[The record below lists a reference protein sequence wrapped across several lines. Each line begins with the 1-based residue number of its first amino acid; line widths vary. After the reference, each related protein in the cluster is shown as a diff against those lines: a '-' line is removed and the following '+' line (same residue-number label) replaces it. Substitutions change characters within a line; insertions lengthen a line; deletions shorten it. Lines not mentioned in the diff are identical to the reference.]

1 MLRSARASQKGSSK
15 SVTSAGHRRRST
27 ASGEAIIP
35 ETFDITFKAI
45 SSFVPTKLLKNL
57 AEDGTIMRPHST
69 TTHGICLLADIS
81 GFTRLSGAYC
91 ARGKDGLD
99 GLQNATSGYM
109 GSLVNT
115 VYSYGGDV
123 IKFAGDALVCIFE
136 PPNLTRSSLERCC
149 ASALQC
155 AWVLKE
161 FSTAELTLHVG
172 ISCGDICFG
181 QLGGFENKWECLIS
195 GTCISQLSQCL
206 DDAPSKHVAITKEC
220 HECLVS
226 SQLKLVTCE
235 ATALK
240 SGNYLIHSVV
250 VISSC
255 NDQSFVRQVTDDTLF
270 LSQTACYVPR
280 PVTQSL
286 MAGSFAFLAELREVT
301 TVFIKFDGYSD
312 SRYKDLLSLQRFFYA
327 CQEILSDSGG
337 FMRQFLVDDKGCVL
351 IALWGVPTA
360 TFHDDCRRALGA
372 SVRIRSKLLDMK
384 MSCSSGITTGVV
396 YCGTVGNELRRE
408 YAAVGDVVNLAARLM
423 SKANGEILLDENT
436 YSRLPESVHRKLTR
450 QPLMAVKGKD
460 KPIVSYQFDSTRTVQ
475 DDGRF
480 GASLVNSSLD
490 EELPIRQ
497 ICKDAFMG
505 PLTSLLSDAPAK
517 EIQFLVLEGR
527 LGTGREGS
535 VSWLH
540 RWCNTRNL
548 RLVSVRLTKANSI
561 EDYRAVAKIFRNM
574 MGEENFDD
582 IDRQSFVVNSLL
594 KQMYPKDMETREK
607 VAYPTMRHALAVVC
621 PLNQAFNRR
630 ASSTDSCSPVIDRD
644 RDKEAYCSSRK
655 SSKNEGTI
663 TFSEKFEAN
672 IPSSMMLASLK
683 DIFSLLFAEQPMVLI
698 IEDAHEMDEPSW
710 KVILS
715 LLKMQMKAFIVL
727 TQEPISYLMSLFNAA
742 GSETPIGELINPEA
756 VMTYDWVDTYVNRLT
771 DYKKSSYILL
781 PELTFNEVRAHVAN
795 TLKVSA
801 KDLPEGLDQMAF
813 DLSGG
818 NPFWVEEISTFLRTY
833 GVQEFISSLEVKGDS
848 NIKNCIVSSLQ
859 FGRTRRLLESRSSV
873 SLDKADSVTTPE
885 VYSADCRSTS
895 KSMQG
900 SSSKLFNL
908 LGTIKSGS
916 KLEFLVVCRF
926 AKLSMDEQSTARTAS
941 IIGTTFTADVLLSA
955 LPIQL
960 GAYLTAILQS
970 LIENHWLKSKTEVN
984 AGGTIKVEYSFTHPL
999 MHKTLYDLTPSSI
1012 KRALHLSIAKVPL
1025 LLSLTALISHFRV
1038 LMTPA
1043 HPPLILLFVS
1053 SFSSFRLAAS
1063 SSFSLPSPT
1072 SYPPPSPPFSLPP
1085 YLYRYLTLSISP
1097 FFSPFSSS
1105 LSFSLSPSPPLTFS
1119 LQYIEGMYF
1128 EDKSYFM
1135 SLGYRTFHQ
1144 CCYLY

>member
-1 MLRSARASQKGSSK
+1 MLRSTRISQKGSAK
-15 SVTSAGHRRRST
+15 PIVSAGHRRRST
-27 ASGEAIIP
+27 VSGEPIIP

-57 AEDGTIMRPHST
+57 SEDGSIMRPHST
-69 TTHGICLLADIS
+69 SKRGICLLADIS

-99 GLQNATSGYM
+99 GLQSATSGYM
-109 GSLVNT
+109 GSLVDT

-136 PPNLTRSSLERCC
+136 PPDTSSTAFERSC

-161 FSTAELTLHVG
+161 ISTAELTLHVG
-172 ISCGDICFG
+172 ISCGEICFG

-206 DDAPSKHVAITKEC
+206 NDAPSKHVSITKEC
-220 HECLVS
+220 YECLSS
-226 SQLKLVTCE
+226 SQSELVTCE
-235 ATALK
+235 ATRLK
-240 SGNYLIHSVV
+240 SGNYLVHSVV
-250 VISSC
+250 ELYSC
-255 NDQSFVRQVTDDTLF
+255 NDQSVVRKMTDDTQF

-280 PVTQSL
+280 PVTQAL

-301 TVFIKFDGYSD
+301 TVFIKLDGYNNSEH
-312 SRYKDLLSLQRFFYA
+312 KDLLSLQRYFYA

-384 MSCSSGITTGVV
+384 MSCSTGITTGVV

-423 SKANGEILLDENT
+423 SKAAGEILLDENT
-436 YSRLPESVHRKLTR
+436 YSRLPEGVHRKLQK
-450 QPLMAVKGKD
+450 QPPMAVKGEF
-460 KPIVSYQFDSTRTVQ
+460 KPIVLYKFDSTRTVQ
-475 DDGRF
+475 DDGRL
-480 GASLVNSSLD
+480 GASQLSSSLD

-505 PLTSLLSDAPAK
+505 PLTGLLSDAPAK
-517 EIQFLVLEGR
+517 DIQFLVLEGR

-548 RLVSVRLTKANSI
+548 RLVSVRLTKADSTV
-561 EDYRAVAKIFRNM
+561 DYRAAAKIFRNM

-594 KQMYPKDMETREK
+594 KQMYPKDTETRER

-621 PLNQAFNRR
+621 PLNQYFHRKI
-630 ASSTDSCSPVIDRD
+630 SSNDPNSPVLDRD
-644 RDKEAYCSSRK
+644 LNSSSRK
-655 SSKNEGTI
+655 SSRNDGPMTY
-663 TFSEKFEAN
+663 SEKFEAN
-672 IPSSMMLASLK
+672 VPSKMMLMSLR
-683 DIFSLLFAEQPMVLI
+683 DIFTLLFAEQPMVLI

-710 KVILS
+710 KMMLS
-715 LLKMQMKAFIVL
+715 FMKMQLKTFIVL

-771 DYKKSSYILL
+771 DYKKHSYIIL
-781 PELTFNEVRAHVAN
+781 PELTFNEVRAHVAS

-818 NPFWVEEISTFLRTY
+818 SPFWVDEISTFLRTY

-848 NIKNCIVSSLQ
+848 NIKNSIVASLQ
-859 FGRTRRLLESRSSV
+859 FTRSRRIQEGRTPLTVEDTGGGSS
-873 SLDKADSVTTPE
+873 PE
-885 VYSADCRSTS
+885 LSSPDCPPHS
-895 KSMQG
+895 KSMRG

-941 IIGTTFTADVLLSA
+941 IIGTSFTADVLLSA

-984 AGGTIKVEYSFTHPL
+984 SCGAIKVEYSFTHPL

-1012 KRALHLSIAKVPL
+1012 KRSLHLTIAKV
-1025 LLSLTALISHFRV
+1025 SKFT
-1038 LMTPA
+1038 
-1043 HPPLILLFVS
+1043 
-1053 SFSSFRLAAS
+1053 
-1063 SSFSLPSPT
+1063 
-1072 SYPPPSPPFSLPP
+1072 
-1085 YLYRYLTLSISP
+1085 
-1097 FFSPFSSS
+1097 
-1105 LSFSLSPSPPLTFS
+1105 
-1119 LQYIEGMYF
+1119 
-1128 EDKSYFM
+1128 
-1135 SLGYRTFHQ
+1135 
-1144 CCYLY
+1144 

>member
-1 MLRSARASQKGSSK
+1 MLRSTRASQKVSSK
-15 SVTSAGHRRRST
+15 AIASAGHRRRST
-27 ASGEAIIP
+27 ASGEPIIP

-136 PPNLTRSSLERCC
+136 PPDPSRSSFERSC

-161 FSTAELTLHVG
+161 LSTAELTLHVG

-220 HECLVS
+220 YECLGS
-226 SQLKLVTCE
+226 SQSKLVTCE
-235 ATALK
+235 ALPLK
-240 SGNYLIHSVV
+240 SGNYLIRSVA

-255 NDQSFVRQVTDDTLF
+255 TDQTVVRQATDDTLF
-270 LSQTACYVPR
+270 LSQTAGYVPR
-280 PVTQSL
+280 PVTQAL

-301 TVFIKFDGYSD
+301 TVFIKLDGYSD
-312 SRYKDLLSLQRFFYA
+312 SKHKDLLSLQRFFYA

-423 SKANGEILLDENT
+423 SKAAGEILLDENT
-436 YSRLPESVHRKLTR
+436 FSRLPEGVHRKLTK
-450 QPLMAVKGKD
+450 QPPMAVKGKD

-475 DDGRF
+475 DDGRL

-517 EIQFLVLEGR
+517 DIQFLVLEGR

-548 RLVSVRLTKANSI
+548 RLVSVRLTKADSI
-561 EDYRAVAKIFRNM
+561 VDYRAVAKIFRNM

-594 KQMYPKDMETREK
+594 KQMYPKDTETREK

-621 PLNQAFNRR
+621 PLNQTFHRR
-630 ASSTDSCSPVIDRD
+630 ASSTDSCTPDIDRD
-644 RDKEAYCSSRK
+644 KDFYCSSRK
-655 SSKNEGTI
+655 SSKNDGTI

-672 IPSSMMLASLK
+672 VPSSLMLASLK
-683 DIFSLLFAEQPMVLI
+683 DIFCLLFAEQPMVLI

-710 KVILS
+710 KIILS
-715 LLKMQMKAFIVL
+715 LLKMQLKTFIVL

-756 VMTYDWVDTYVNRLT
+756 LMTYDWVDKYVNRLT
-771 DYKKSSYILL
+771 DYKKNSYILL
-781 PELTFNEVRAHVAN
+781 PELTFNEVRAHVAS

-818 NPFWVEEISTFLRTY
+818 NPFWVDEISTFLRTY

-848 NIKNCIVSSLQ
+848 NIKNSIVASLQ
-859 FGRTRRLLESRSSV
+859 FSRAKRVHESRGSS
-873 SLDKADSVTTPE
+873 SLDESDSGSTAE
-885 VYSADCRSTS
+885 VFSADRRVTS

-984 AGGTIKVEYSFTHPL
+984 AGGIIKVEYSFTHPL

-1025 LLSLTALISHFRV
+1025 LLLSLEAVI
-1038 LMTPA
+1038 
-1043 HPPLILLFVS
+1043 
-1053 SFSSFRLAAS
+1053 
-1063 SSFSLPSPT
+1063 
-1072 SYPPPSPPFSLPP
+1072 P
-1085 YLYRYLTLSISP
+1085 YI
-1097 FFSPFSSS
+1097 
-1105 LSFSLSPSPPLTFS
+1105 
-1119 LQYIEGMYF
+1119 
-1128 EDKSYFM
+1128 
-1135 SLGYRTFHQ
+1135 
-1144 CCYLY
+1144 